1 MSSPEPLRFA
11 SWPVPELR
19 LVPATVVAEPDE
31 PTAEALAYARGLED
45 GRREAADEA
54 ERRLGGARTAMA
66 GAAAALEHERAT
78 FARRGEES
86 LYAIATALAQ
96 RLLQRELALDPTV
109 VRDLVRR
116 ALEAVPL
123 EGTLEVRVHPA
134 DLAALGHD
142 LELYA
147 PGGRRLE
154 LRWVPDPGIG
164 RGGFMIET
172 PLRVVDG
179 RVEKVLEAALE
190 RLLHG

>member
-1 MSSPEPLRFA
+1 MSSPEPIRFA

-19 LVPATVVAEPDE
+19 LVPTSVVAEPE
-31 PTAEALAYARGLED
+31 GPSAEELAYARGLEV
-45 GRREAADEA
+45 GRREAVEEA
-54 ERRLGGARTAMA
+54 ERRLGSVRHALA
-66 GAAAALEHERAT
+66 GVAAAREHERAT

-96 RLLQRELALDPTV
+96 RLLQRELALDGTV

-123 EGTLEVRVHPA
+123 EGTLEVRIHPV
-134 DLAALGHD
+134 DLAALGDD

-154 LRWVPDPGIG
+154 LRWVPDPAIG
-164 RGGFMIET
+164 RGGFMIES

-190 RLLHG
+190 RLLRG

>member
-1 MSSPEPLRFA
+1 
-11 SWPVPELR
+11 VPELR
-19 LVPATVVAEPDE
+19 LVPAAVVEREGPSAEE
-31 PTAEALAYARGLED
+31 LAYARGVED
-45 GRREAADEA
+45 GRRDAGEEA
-54 ERRLGGARTAMA
+54 ERRLAGARGALA
-66 GAAAALEHERAT
+66 GAAGALEHERAS

-96 RLLQRELALDPTV
+96 QLLQRELALDPTL

-123 EGTLEVRVHPA
+123 EGTLEVRVNPV
-134 DLAALGHD
+134 DISALGHD

-147 PGGRRLE
+147 PGGRRLD
-154 LRWVPDPGIG
+154 LRWVPDPAIG
-164 RGGFMIET
+164 RGGFVIET

-190 RLLHG
+190 RLLRG